1 MATRVPAR
9 IAYAAKDGDA
19 DEVRAWLESGG
30 DPNAKLAPNDTFS
43 NDRYRLLC
51 IASFDGHCEV
61 MKALL
66 DHGADVKYLY
76 WYNYYGSES
85 LGSESESD
93 DDEDSATQKRP
104 LDMAMYGNH
113 HGAARL
119 LLAYGA
125 DINRIHW
132 DSWIAALR
140 DPLLLRIAIVAGVDL
155 RAPCCHGKT
164 PEAYCRE
171 ERLPGLRERSPV
183 RHPTLDRFT
192 AELIAKHEESL
203 SILEGV
209 RLAGSYKQYVLQDYR
224 YLLRIRSLLARGRAL
239 LGPQTP
245 DVVARLF
252 GGRKYRFARQRRPL
266 RPAGVPD
273 PAFWLVM
280 EYWRLGNGR
289 KP

>member
-9 IAYAAKDGDA
+9 VAFAAREGDVH
-19 DEVRAWLESGG
+19 EVRAWLESGG

-43 NDRYRLLC
+43 NDRYKLLC
-51 IASFDGHCEV
+51 IASYDGHCEV

-66 DHGADVKYLY
+66 DHGADVQYLY
-76 WYNYYGSES
+76 TYNYYDSES
-85 LGSESESD
+85 PWSESESE
-93 DDEDSATQKRP
+93 DEDGPTQRRA
-104 LDMAMYGNH
+104 LDMAMNNNH
-113 HGAARL
+113 HCAVRL
-119 LLAYGA
+119 LVAHGA
-125 DINRIHW
+125 DMKRIKFN
-132 DSWIAALR
+132 SWIAALR
-140 DPLLLRIAIVAGVDL
+140 DPLLLRIAIVAGADL
-155 RAPCCHGKT
+155 TALCCQGKT

-171 ERLPGLRERSPV
+171 DRLPGLREPSPAL
-183 RHPTLDRFT
+183 HPTLGESWL
-192 AELIAKHEESL
+192 AELIANHEESL

-209 RLAGSYKQYVLQDYR
+209 RLAGSYKQYVLRDFKG
-224 YLLRIRSLLARGRAL
+224 LLRTRSLLARGRAL

-280 EYWRLGNGR
+280 EYWRLGDWR
-289 KP
+289 RP